1 MHGILSFRFQLHE
14 FLVKVFKR
22 SFKKSKDKL
31 QPKPS
36 CSKLVLKNLPITY
49 EARQDMQTYDE
60 VGSGGG
66 GSVGR
71 AVATNTRDPRFEF
84 QHRQTFIFQL
94 YS

>member
-1 MHGILSFRFQLHE
+1 MRGILSFRFQLHE

-36 CSKLVLKNLPITY
+36 FSKLVLKNLPITY
-49 EARQDMQTYDE
+49 EARQDMQTYGE

-71 AVATNTRDPRFEF
+71 AVASYSRDQRFKS

-94 YS
+94 NS